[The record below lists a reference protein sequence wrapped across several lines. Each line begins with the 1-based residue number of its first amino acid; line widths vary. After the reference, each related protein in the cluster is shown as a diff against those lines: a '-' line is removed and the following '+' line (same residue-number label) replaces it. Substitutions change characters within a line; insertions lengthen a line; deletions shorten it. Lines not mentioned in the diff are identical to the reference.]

1 MDLAT
6 LNEMLCPAG
15 DAALAVAVTLGPTE
29 AKYPAALDRLR
40 KQFPEPL
47 ARAALDTVLLRAK
60 GRAKFGHADRMVF
73 DREGLE
79 MASGEAVAAYRAS
92 RFVAAGFRSVADLGC
107 GIGGD
112 AIAFTAAGLAVTA
125 VDRDP
130 VRLRMA
136 EANLAAHGLSARFV
150 CGDVLSADLGG
161 CEAGFADPGRR
172 PGGKRVRAVDA
183 GEPPLSALVAR
194 FPADYPLAVKLA
206 PGVARSELADFDA
219 DPEFIAADGELKE
232 CVLWFGPFRTGQP
245 RATLLPGHHT
255 LSAEPGDPPDSGPV
269 GAYLF
274 DPNPAAVRADL
285 VGELARRLR
294 AWPVEPGYAM
304 LSADE
309 LMSDPFATAYRV
321 EEVMPADARRVGAWL
336 KERGV
341 GRVTILNRASSA
353 DAESFGKKWKLTG
366 DDCRSV
372 VLTRAEGKQ
381 VAVIAVRV

>member
-6 LNEMLCPAG
+6 LNELLSPTG
-15 DAALAVAVTLGPTE
+15 DAALAAAAGLQPTE

-60 GRAKFGHADRMVF
+60 ARAKFRHADRMVF

-79 MASGEAVAAYRAS
+79 MASGEAVAAYRAG
-92 RFVAAGFRSVADLGC
+92 RFVAGFRSVADLGC
-107 GIGGD
+107 GVGGD
-112 AIAFTAAGLAVTA
+112 AIAFAAAGLTVTA

-136 EANLAAHGLSARFV
+136 EANVAAQGLSGRFV
-150 CGDVLSADLGG
+150 CGDVLTVDLAG
-161 CEAGFADPGRR
+161 CEAAFADPGRR

-194 FPADYPLAVKLA
+194 FPAGFPLAVKLA
-206 PGVARSELADFDA
+206 PGVRRTELADFDA

-245 RATLLPGHHT
+245 RAVLLPGPHVLT
-255 LSAEPGDPPDSGPV
+255 GEPGDPLDSGPV

-274 DPNPAAVRADL
+274 DPDPAAVRADL
-285 VGELARRLR
+285 LGELARQLG
-294 AWPVEPGYAM
+294 AWPVEPGYAV
-304 LSADE
+304 LSGDE
-309 LMSDPFATAYRV
+309 LVANPFATAYRV
-321 EEVMPADARRVGAWL
+321 EEVLPLDVKRVGAL
-336 KERGV
+336 LRERGV
-341 GRVTILNRASSA
+341 GRVTLLNRASTA
-353 DAESFGKKWKLTG
+353 DADAIGKKWKLTG
-366 DDCRSV
+366 NEHRTV
-372 VLTRAEGKQ
+372 VLTRAGDKQ
-381 VAVIAVRV
+381 VAVIGVRM